1 MKLQNVRIKDFKGL
15 ENVSLDPEKINVLLG
30 ENGKGKTSLLEAI
43 RYLITGE
50 YPENSIRIGKD
61 KCELSAIVNG
71 DSIVCGRKTGKN
83 GEAAI
88 FKLEGK
94 TTSYSSYKKSLTDR
108 GLLNQVTATE
118 FASSSKL
125 MDMDVDAL
133 TEFMLANT
141 PVQISLD
148 KLISLAVGIT
158 QPMEDE
164 LRNILP
170 TENITLNHIAEA
182 DAYFTQVRKN
192 IKAACDTAKANA
204 VFVGEIPN
212 ENDTLEDLQK
222 IYEKNIGLI
231 ASVKAKS
238 DNYRNYLKLVD
249 SRNQILANIKARE
262 EQAES
267 IKCEKPD
274 DTRLGEINKELERN
288 KTTVSDY
295 RTVMISL
302 VKDIELFEKTL
313 ENLNSDKCPISDKL
327 ICKTDKTA
335 IKGDIAKAI
344 EDNKSSIEKMQNCIN
359 VAESNILKL
368 ESEKNK
374 LEADKKQYERYIDL
388 LKSVNELKK
397 SVPSLPEKVDEEK
410 TDVSQLEFDNRIIKS
425 KMENIRMYTEFLE
438 KNKKYKALCE
448 KRDTY
453 EALCKLL
460 DEKGILR
467 EQILTFALKPF
478 EDYVNDRAKA
488 LNVVYRIQI
497 KANKGVRILYNPKGA
512 SEFISYNNAS
522 AGEKLMIS
530 FLILDM
536 INALSDMRVLF
547 LDNLDKLDKQAL
559 ANLVGV
565 INMPE
570 VLDAYDH
577 IFMVGVDHEDALE
590 ELKKLD
596 ASCTQIIKF

>member
-1 MKLQNVRIKDFKGL
+1 MKLQNIRIKDFKGL
-15 ENVSLDPEKINVLLG
+15 GNVTLDPEKINVLTG

-43 RYLITGE
+43 RYIITGE
-50 YPENSIRIGKD
+50 YPENAIQIGKD

-71 DSIVCGRKTGKN
+71 DNILIGRKTDKN
-83 GEAAI
+83 GEKGI
-88 FKLEGK
+88 FKLENK
-94 TTSYSSYKKSLTDR
+94 TTSYSSYRKSLTDR
-108 GLLNQVTATE
+108 GLLNQVAATE

-141 PVQISLD
+141 PVRISLD

-170 TENITLNHIAEA
+170 SENITLNHIAEA

-204 VFVGEIPN
+204 VFLGEIPN
-212 ENDTLEDLQK
+212 ENESVEDLQK
-222 IYEKNIGLI
+222 AYETNIGLI

-267 IKCEKPD
+267 IKCDKPD

-288 KTTVSDY
+288 KTTVNDY
-295 RTVMISL
+295 RTVMVSL

-327 ICKTDKTA
+327 VCKTDKTA

-359 VAESNILKL
+359 VAESNIVKL
-368 ESEKNK
+368 EAEKNK
-374 LEADKKQYERYIDL
+374 IEADKKQYDRYIDL
-388 LKSVNELKK
+388 LKSVNDLKK

-410 TDVSQLEFDNRIIKS
+410 TDVSQLEFDNRIIKN
-425 KMENIRMYTEFLE
+425 KIENIRKYAEYLE
-438 KNKKYKALCE
+438 NNKKYQALAE

-590 ELKKLD
+590 ELKKLN
-596 ASCTQIIKF
+596 ATCTQIIKF